1 VITSVIAT
9 ATKHGHDVIGYLAG
23 RARSPDPG
31 LAILLG

>member
-1 VITSVIAT
+1 VITSAT
-9 ATKHGHDVIGYLAG
+9 ATVAKNGVEVIAYLAA